1 MTFSIKEKNKTK
13 QVLHGDL
20 AVKDLVFLLL
30 WLRFDLWSG
39 NFCMLLAQPKKQK
52 KKRKKQRRSHLMQ
65 EQVCDTSEAQN
76 NGI

>member
-30 WLRFDLWSG
+30 WLRFDLWSR
-39 NFCMLLAQPKKQK
+39 NFCMLPAQPKKQK
-52 KKRKKQRRSHLMQ
+52 KEKETKKKPSYAVASM
-65 EQVCDTSEAQN
+65 
-76 NGI
+76 